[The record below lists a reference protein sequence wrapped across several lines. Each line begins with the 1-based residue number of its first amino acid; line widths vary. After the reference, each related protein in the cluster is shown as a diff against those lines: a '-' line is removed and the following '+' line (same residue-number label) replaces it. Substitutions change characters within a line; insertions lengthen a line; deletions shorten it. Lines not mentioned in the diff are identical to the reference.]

1 MKVKFR
7 LSGKLGLFLFPQ
19 CGVRNAEFGLNR
31 TFHTPHSTLRT
42 RESVVLSCL
51 PSRGSILIA
60 CLIILATL
68 TVYGGV
74 LVSAVYER
82 SLNVGVEV
90 DRLQALYLAEAA
102 LAKSLNEVKSLRDPD
117 GDGLGTVP
125 AIKFGSGTYYAV
137 HDPGTLAIT
146 GVGEVHGIKRRVRIK
161 YEGL

>member
-1 MKVKFR
+1 MKAKSHPSGDTQRRHPEAFFAEGSR
-7 LSGKLGLFLFPQ
+7 SGSFGPLSGPQ
-19 CGVRNAEFGLNR
+19 DD
-31 TFHTPHSTLRT
+31 
-42 RESVVLSCL
+42 
-51 PSRGSILIA
+51 RGSILIA

-82 SLNVGVEV
+82 SLNIGVEV

-102 LAKSLNEVKSLRDPD
+102 LAKSLNEVKSLSDAD

-125 AIKFGSGTYYAV
+125 ETKFWNGVYYAS